1 MPQGFDQSPFNDFEA
16 LVEKVDKHTIAIA
29 FELIQGN
36 SGIRIA
42 DIEFV
47 KKVRSF
53 CDEQGILLIIDEVQT
68 GVARTGKFWCYEHYG
83 ILPDIIASAKALAGG
98 IPIGAIIA
106 KEEVAAVLGLANMAQ
121 LYGGKSIC
129 YRRRKCLLKNH

>member
-1 MPQGFDQSPFNDFEA
+1 M
-16 LVEKVDKHTIAIA
+16 EKVDKHTIAIA

-42 DIEFV
+42 DLEFV
-47 KKVRSF
+47 KKVRSL
-53 CDEQGILLIIDEVQT
+53 CDELGLLLIIDEVQT

-83 ILPDIIASAKALAGG
+83 ILPDIVASAKALAGG

-106 KEEVAAVLGLANMAQ
+106 K
-121 LYGGKSIC
+121 K
-129 YRRRKCLLKNH
+129 K